1 MATVRLNLRQRIA
14 LAFALV
20 CTAVVAALG
29 ITLRNAS
36 EEMEEALVEQ
46 LVSEEVDHLIARYRL
61 NPDPDALRATGPN
74 LQYFVVRSPA
84 DAEKLPATVRHLTP
98 GNYDIGQGRN
108 ERHIA
113 VRTTDDARF
122 VVIYDAGPH
131 EVREEEFRNLLILSI
146 ITAVV
151 ASLLLGYW
159 LSGMLTR
166 QLRELAH
173 RVTELAPDESH
184 APLAKPDQ
192 DAEVAAL
199 AHALDDYQNR
209 ITTVLAREQE
219 FTANASHEL
228 RTPLTAIRTSC
239 ELLLED
245 TTLSE
250 RTRQR
255 VSAIDDAATRMGE
268 QVQALL
274 FLAREQPLGRIE
286 PVSLA
291 ECVRDVI
298 ETLKPEFDA
307 KSLRLEIAVDP
318 GAVRDLD
325 SQAVH
330 TVLSNLL
337 RNALRHTESGFIKVT
352 YAAPRLTITDSGS
365 GIDPQALPRLFE
377 RFYRGGNH
385 AGGFGLGLAIVKR
398 ICDRYNWRIEVAST
412 PGAGA
417 TFAIVFP

>member
-1 MATVRLNLRQRIA
+1 VGTVRLDLRQRIA

-20 CTAVVAALG
+20 CSAIVAALG

-46 LVSEEVDHLIARYRL
+46 LVSEEVDHLIARYRV
-61 NPDPDALRATGPN
+61 NPDPDVLRAAGPN
-74 LQYFVVRSPA
+74 LQYFVVRTPR
-84 DAEKLPATVRHLTP
+84 DEAELPATVRGLKP
-98 GNYDIGQGRN
+98 GNYDIGKGLN

-113 VRTTDDARF
+113 VRTADDARF
-122 VVIYDAGPH
+122 IVIYDAGPH

-173 RVTELAPDESH
+173 RVTQLAPDETP
-184 APLAKPDQ
+184 APLADPQQ

-239 ELLLED
+239 ELLLDEA
-245 TTLSE
+245 TLSE
-250 RTRQR
+250 RARQR
-255 VSAIDDAATRMGE
+255 VAAIDAAADRMGE

-286 PVSLA
+286 RVALA
-291 ECVRDVI
+291 ECARDVI
-298 ETLKPEFDA
+298 EPLKPEFDA
-307 KSLRLEIAVDP
+307 KGLRVDVDVDS
-318 GAVRDLD
+318 GAVRELD

-330 TVLSNLL
+330 AVLSNLL
-337 RNALRHTESGFIKVT
+337 RNALRHTERGFVRVA
-352 YAAPRLTITDSGS
+352 YHAPRLTISDSGC
-365 GIDPQALPRLFE
+365 GIDPQELPRLFE
-377 RFYRGGNH
+377 RFYRGGSET
-385 AGGFGLGLAIVKR
+385 GGFGLGLAIVKR
-398 ICDRYNWRIEVAST
+398 ICDHYGWRIEVTST
-412 PGAGA
+412 PGSGSA
-417 TFAIVFP
+417 FSIVFP